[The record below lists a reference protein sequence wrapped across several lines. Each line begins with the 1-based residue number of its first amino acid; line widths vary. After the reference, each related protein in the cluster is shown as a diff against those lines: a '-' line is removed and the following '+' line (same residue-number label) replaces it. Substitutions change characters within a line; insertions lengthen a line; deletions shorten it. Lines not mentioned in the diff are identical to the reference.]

1 MLVIL
6 SCLNKGSSCAIYRRR
21 LLPLNH
27 KGVLCRKTLTTGRL
41 LTEISPYAT
50 WSSTLPCIVLV
61 LTSSCI
67 FFLASF
73 RFSALFRSGPF
84 WHSRIFTPI
93 IWNGIPSNLRLQP
106 AVSADNRTVF
116 DVLHL
121 TCCSVRQSETV
132 LWVRL
137 IARLCTSLDF
147 FSTESE
153 LLGPWMTHLKK
164 LYSSIGKFWSDMFSR
179 DPVNFHFL
187 HFLIAFLNTAAAS
200 NKVFIS
206 VSLWSVAAGCH
217 KWS

>member
-21 LLPLNH
+21 VFPLNH

-41 LTEISPYAT
+41 LTEVSPYAT

-84 WHSRIFTPI
+84 WHSRIFTPT

-106 AVSADNRTVF
+106 AISCESAHWILWFFGFWVS
-116 DVLHL
+116 
-121 TCCSVRQSETV
+121 
-132 LWVRL
+132 
-137 IARLCTSLDF
+137 
-147 FSTESE
+147 
-153 LLGPWMTHLKK
+153 P
-164 LYSSIGKFWSDMFSR
+164 FWPGSKNNDGWQTW
-179 DPVNFHFL
+179 
-187 HFLIAFLNTAAAS
+187 FLNCKLVE
-200 NKVFIS
+200 NKNEDTCTKCLPLLENPRLFKYHRVVVAIS
-206 VSLWSVAAGCH
+206 YALTSSFALFSFLYVSRIRIESDWE
-217 KWS
+217 